1 MWPLNINKKTLNFSE
16 FEFHPD
22 IAEGVQTMG
31 FEQATPIQ
39 EQAIPIILQGK
50 DLIGCAQTGTGKT
63 AAFVLPVLSMLAD
76 QSDSASQH
84 VKVLIVV
91 PTRELALQI
100 DQAVEG
106 FSYFSNVGSIAVY
119 GGNDGGLWDKQRAAI
134 TNGTEI
140 VIATPGRLFQ
150 HIQMG
155 YVDFS
160 HVQYLVLDEADRM
173 LDMGFHDDIMEI
185 IKLLPEQR
193 QTMMFSATMPPKIRE
208 LAKAIL
214 HEPEEIS
221 IAVSKPA
228 DNITQMAYIVSDT
241 QKIELLCSLLQG
253 KDEVRSVIVF
263 VSRKADVRSVEQ
275 RLKRNGIGARAIYS
289 DIEQREREEVL
300 REFKNR
306 KFQVLVATDIIS
318 RGIDIEDIDL
328 VVNYD
333 IPKDPEDYVHR
344 IGRTARAQ
352 SDGVAITLISP
363 DKRYDFAKIEK
374 FLEAEVY
381 KQPYKLNANELGD
394 PSRPARGQ
402 QSGGRGRG
410 GQGRRGHKPQR
421 QQGGRS
427 GKPSSGAPKN
437 NGEPRAEAVST
448 GETARKR
455 SHRGGKKHRRN
466 KPAQQ
471 GNMSNGE

>member
-1 MWPLNINKKTLNFSE
+1 MNFSE
-16 FEFHPD
+16 FNFHPH

-39 EQAIPIILQGK
+39 EQAIPIILNGK

-63 AAFVLPVLSMLAD
+63 AAFVLPVLSMLAERQHD
-76 QSDSASQH
+76 DSH
-84 VKVLIVV
+84 VRVLIIV

-106 FSYFSNVGSIAVY
+106 FSYYSNVGSIAVY
-119 GGNDGGLWDKQRAAI
+119 GGNDGKLWDTQRAAI

-173 LDMGFHDDIMEI
+173 LDMGFYDDIMEI

-193 QTMMFSATMPPKIRE
+193 HTMMFSATMPPKIRE

-228 DNITQMAYIVSDT
+228 DNITQMAYIVADHH
-241 QKIELLCSLLQG
+241 KIELLGTLL
-253 KDEVRSVIVF
+253 KDKEEEVRSAIVF
-263 VSRKADVRSVEQ
+263 VGRKADVRNVEM
-275 RLKRNGIGARAIYS
+275 RLKRIGISARAIFS

-363 DKRYDFAKIEK
+363 DKRYDFTKIEK
-374 FLEAEVY
+374 FLEAEIYKQSY
-381 KQPYKLNANELGD
+381 KQPSPDQLPPTEKPHPNGG
-394 PSRPARGQ
+394 RRRGQ
-402 QSGGRGRG
+402 GGGR
-410 GQGRRGHKPQR
+410 
-421 QQGGRS
+421 
-427 GKPSSGAPKN
+427 
-437 NGEPRAEAVST
+437 NG
-448 GETARKR
+448 
-455 SHRGGKKHRRN
+455 HRGGGPRPNGRSKDKDKDNGTNAAQQQQQQQQPSGEQPSQRRRHGGKRRRPHHRGGN
-466 KPAQQ
+466 SPAQ
-471 GNMSNGE
+471 GEAKPQS